1 MDKRLYRSRN
11 QVIIGGVCGGI
22 AEYFDI
28 DVTIVRLIWA
38 LIALVGGTGILL
50 YIIAWIVVPENP
62 HQLKN
67 SDFNS
72 SDVNEVK
79 DTENAKV
86 VTSGKRSGE
95 IFGWILI
102 AIGVYLL
109 VRTFIPWYYLK
120 LFWPVI
126 LIAFGLLFVFKK

>member
-38 LIALVGGTGILL
+38 LIALVGGTGVLL

-86 VTSGKRSGE
+86 VTGGKRSGE

-109 VRTFIPWYYLK
+109 ARTFIPWFYLK